1 VKASPGHPGGLT
13 TRNASLRR
21 RLLSLIYES
30 LILAAL
36 LLAGALPMVM
46 LTRTW
51 DPITAR
57 PALQLWLLLLCALN
71 YVWQWVRTG
80 QTLPMK
86 TWRLR
91 LVAADGKPVT
101 PARAVCRYGIALFS
115 TALCGLGFV
124 WALMDRDRQFLH
136 DRLAGTRIV
145 TTEPGTTA

>member
-1 VKASPGHPGGLT
+1 MIALSDIPGGHAAA
-13 TRNASLRR
+13 NASLRR
-21 RLLSLIYES
+21 RLLSLIYEA

-36 LLAGALPMVM
+36 LLAGALPVVM

-51 DPITAR
+51 DPTAARIT
-57 PALQLWLLLLCALN
+57 LQVWLLLLCALY
-71 YVWQWVRTG
+71 YVWQWVRKG

-101 PARAVCRYGIALFS
+101 PARAVCRYALALFS

-145 TTEPGTTA
+145 TTENPA